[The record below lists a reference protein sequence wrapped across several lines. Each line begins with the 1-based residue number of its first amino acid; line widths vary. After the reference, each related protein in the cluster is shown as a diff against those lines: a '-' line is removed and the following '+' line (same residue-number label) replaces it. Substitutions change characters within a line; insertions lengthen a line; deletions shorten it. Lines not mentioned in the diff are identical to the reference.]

1 MTDKEPYILSPKDPS
16 SGRPATFIF
25 LHGFADEAE
34 GLPLGLAQQFQFHN
48 KLPYLKWL
56 LPNAQVHPTAR
67 VRAWYAPKAL
77 SSVKLEV
84 PGMDVSA
91 EEDPDDEQGILESC
105 AYVDDLVQ
113 KEIKSGVEPA
123 RIMVGG
129 FSQGCAVS
137 LVWSQ
142 VGEMKEKVSG
152 VVGMS
157 GYFPLADRIDAL
169 RTARGIS
176 EKDEGGGAGKPTQ
189 YFYIHGTADAMVPM
203 KLFVE
208 GVEKLSK
215 YVKRDDIEGHVYE
228 GMGHS
233 TNNHLLRDLLG
244 FLGRVAPP

>member
-1 MTDKEPYILSPKDPS
+1 MTDKEPYILAPKDPS

-48 KLPYLKWL
+48 KLPYLKWVM
-56 LPNAQVHPTAR
+56 PNAPIPPSLGQ
-67 VRAWYAPKAL
+67 RAWYAPKAL
-77 SSVKLEV
+77 SSWKPEV
-84 PGMDVSA
+84 PGVEVSK
-91 EEDPDDEQGILESC
+91 EEDPDDEKGILKSC
-105 AYVDDLVQ
+105 AYVDELVKQ
-113 KEIKSGVEPA
+113 EIERGVDPG
-123 RIMVGG
+123 RIVVGG

-142 VGEMKEKVSG
+142 IGEIRDKVGG
-152 VVGMS
+152 VVAMS

-169 RTARGIS
+169 RTERGVS
-176 EKDEGGGAGKPTQ
+176 EKDEGREDRKTQ

-203 KLFVE
+203 KLFVQ
-208 GVEKLSK
+208 GVENLSK

-244 FLGRVAPP
+244 FLSRVVPP